1 MNAVEQPLYAVTVTA
16 AARVSTPVL
25 LMLYWHGFRLATPL
39 RILSVEIP
47 AHAVPG
53 DGNPEQRAASKP
65 SIRRCSMSPDPVHAW
80 KV

>member
-16 AARVSTPVL
+16 AARVSTQVL

-53 DGNPEQRAASKP
+53 GR
-65 SIRRCSMSPDPVHAW
+65 
-80 KV
+80 

>member
-53 DGNPEQRAASKP
+53 GRQSRATSGFETIDQALL
-65 SIRRCSMSPDPVHAW
+65 DVA
-80 KV
+80 